1 MRWLAWRPMQSGPLI
16 RRQALPDTKAS
27 TQSDPLRRQQLP
39 PNTKSPSA
47 DGALCRPLI
56 GARSPSCQWG
66 REQPPGL
73 ERVPT
78 PAPARRVAHA
88 PMSVPQCSRVLA
100 LICEP
105 NVRVL
110 SRANAPQIP
119 RDTHRTISRLCSPEH
134 RPSHDQDRA
143 VLGAVKALAALD
155 PTGYGLDGACA
166 QLAGRIYVTA
176 K

>member
-1 MRWLAWRPMQSGPLI
+1 MTNTPRNTP
-16 RRQALPDTKAS
+16 AS
-27 TQSDPLRRQQLP
+27 INEVPWSDPSRGQPLPVNCRRVP
-39 PNTKSPSA
+39 E

-88 PMSVPQCSRVLA
+88 PMSVPECSRVLA
-100 LICEP
+100 VICAP
-105 NVRVL
+105 NVRVF

-119 RDTHRTISRLCSPEH
+119 RETRRTFSRLCSPEH

-143 VLGAVKALAALD
+143 VLGVVKALAALD
-155 PTGYGLDGACA
+155 PAGYGLDGASA
-166 QLAGRIYVTA
+166 QLEVALM
-176 K
+176 